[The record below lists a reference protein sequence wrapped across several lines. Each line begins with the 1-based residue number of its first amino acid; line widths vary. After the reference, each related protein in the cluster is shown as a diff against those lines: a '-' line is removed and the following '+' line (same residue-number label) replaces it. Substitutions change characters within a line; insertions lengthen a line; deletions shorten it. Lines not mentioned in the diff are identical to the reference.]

1 MTNLPDW
8 LVERVALDEVP
19 PASKTRVDA
28 ADANEVAARVAELR
42 AEDAAELSAYPAGP
56 AIAQIEKR
64 ARREVASRRRRWMFA
79 GGLAVTVAAAA
90 VLWIG
95 VRREATEAT
104 PVVDRGSEYIGLKGD
119 TRLLAFRLAG
129 DRVEQLEQ
137 DNVVKPGDVLQLR
150 YNAAGK
156 HYGMIASI
164 DGAGAVTLH
173 FPASEDA
180 RTELQSRTTSLP
192 NAYALDEA
200 PRFERFFFI
209 TANEPI
215 DVHANLEV
223 LRELAKSDDA
233 ASATPE
239 VATSVYVRSL
249 RLRKPDSK

>member
-19 PASKTRVDA
+19 SASKTRVDA

-42 AEDAAELSAYPAGP
+42 AEDAAELAAYPPGP
-56 AIAQIEKR
+56 AIAQIERR

-79 GGLAVTVAAAA
+79 GGLAVTAAAAA

-95 VRREATEAT
+95 VRRHETEPEAR
-104 PVVDRGSEYIGLKGD
+104 PVVDLGSERVKGN
-119 TRLLAFRLAG
+119 TRLLVFRLAG

-137 DNVVKPGDVLQLR
+137 DTFVKAGDVLQLR

-173 FPASEDA
+173 FPANEDA

-192 NAYALDEA
+192 NAYALDDA